1 MYTQYYLFTV
11 SIHPFTDVLAP
22 EVRTIKGDDTLTLW
36 GDMQI
41 QVPICTIP
49 QGQCTLYSILYR
61 RYHNQMFGMRQ
72 LLVTAGRGRQLDKK
86 GREGGGV
93 IGYGEYRGLMRPQP
107 FFRLAEYLLHSEVR
121 LKRAYFRTV
130 LQLTGA
136 SYNRL
141 YRLMVKPHV
150 WSKAMGSG

>member
-22 EVRTIKGDDTLTLW
+22 EVRTIMGDDTLTLW

-41 QVPICTIP
+41 QVPIYCTIP
-49 QGQCTLYSILYR
+49 QGQSTVYR
-61 RYHNQMFGMRQ
+61 RYHNQMFGMKQ
-72 LLVTAGRGRQLDKK
+72 LLVTAGRGRQLDQK
-86 GREGGGV
+86 GREAGGG
-93 IGYGEYRGLMRPQP
+93 GSQDTESCRGLMRPQP